1 MLWQSQEIWES
12 GVSRMG
18 YLSWGK
24 ERESGME
31 KRTKRKEK
39 EKEKDQRTPAG
50 AANGEGRSDL
60 GRRKKTRG
68 KFGPN
73 LPVLEREPKY
83 VIVKNPGK
91 AINAFG
97 MFMALPFDR

>member
-1 MLWQSQEIWES
+1 
-12 GVSRMG
+12 MG
-18 YLSWGK
+18 LAGWGICYRGK

-39 EKEKDQRTPAG
+39 EKEKDQETPAG

-60 GRRKKTRG
+60 GRRKKTRD

-91 AINAFG
+91 AVNAFG
-97 MFMALPFDR
+97 MFMALPFDP